1 MRNFWSLAQR
11 KFFHL
16 LNSALVIE
24 AHADEGGSFSKQYRK
39 GNPEK
44 TIIH

>member
-1 MRNFWSLAQR
+1 MRDFWVSR
-11 KFFHL
+11 RENFFHL

-24 AHADEGGSFSKQYRK
+24 AHAAEGGSFLEQYRK
-39 GNPEK
+39 GYPEK

>member
-1 MRNFWSLAQR
+1 VTSGFSRNGN
-11 KFFHL
+11 FFHL

-24 AHADEGGSFSKQYRK
+24 AHATEGGSFSEQYRK
-39 GNPEK
+39 DNPEK